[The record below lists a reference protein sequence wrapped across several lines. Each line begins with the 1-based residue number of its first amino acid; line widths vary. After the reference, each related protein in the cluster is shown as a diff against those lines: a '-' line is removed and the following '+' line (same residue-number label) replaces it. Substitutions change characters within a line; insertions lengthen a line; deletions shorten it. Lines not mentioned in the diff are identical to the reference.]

1 MRWPSNNYET
11 LFDIWQQW
19 VSSTDGNNSHW
30 PILDRW
36 LKKYLRSAVS
46 RTIQPAKFTRAKNQT
61 GAVEL
66 DLSAQLAISSAMF
79 TAMRFLQ
86 LACALE
92 HSYRAQ
98 APLDWEDWDKS
109 WQQFSVQKIPPA
121 AFWYWIALR
130 ADEDNLPPRILRDA
144 DARKA
149 WFMQV
154 KAEICG
160 PADSQLTGV
169 DLLWQGLRPQ
179 WLASLRERAQASNWS
194 DQSLRNFVELQNQPP
209 PLWLRPQRGTPLA
222 DLQQRLSREGVIIE
236 LIDQQFLCA
245 KGGAGVNHTE
255 TYRQGLVEIQD
266 LSSQRIAQ
274 TVAVKPGDKVWD
286 ACAGAGGKS
295 LAIAARM
302 HNKGVILATDLHT
315 YKLDE
320 LKRRAK
326 RAEIFNIRTF
336 EWQGKEPLRLPQ
348 EIARQQGFDWV
359 LIDAPC
365 SSAGTWRRNPDA
377 RWRFDEKDTAELI
390 QLQRQILHN
399 ASAAVRKNGHLVY
412 ATCSWQVSEN
422 ESQVNQFLADHP
434 DFCLSSQET
443 LGTPDQDAD
452 TMYVAVL
459 TRSNPSA
466 LAG

>member
-1 MRWPSNNYET
+1 MSWPSNNYEA

-19 VSSTDGNNSHW
+19 VSSADGNNSHW

-36 LKKYLRSAVS
+36 LKKYLRSALS
-46 RTIQPAKFTRAKNQT
+46 RTTRPAKYAQDKNKSH
-61 GAVEL
+61 AMEL

-79 TAMRFLQ
+79 SAMRFLQ

-92 HSYRAQ
+92 QSYRAQ
-98 APLDWEDWDKS
+98 ASLDWETWDKS
-109 WQQFSVQKIPPA
+109 WLQFSVQKIPPA

-130 ADEDNLPPRILRDA
+130 SDEENLPPRVLRDA
-144 DARKA
+144 AARKA
-149 WFMQV
+149 WFIQI
-154 KAEICG
+154 KAEMSVSD
-160 PADSQLTGV
+160 DSPLTGV

-179 WLASLRERAQASNWS
+179 WLESLRERAHASDWS
-194 DQSLRNFVELQNQPP
+194 EQSLRNFVNLQNQPP
-209 PLWLRPQRGTPLA
+209 PLWLRPQRATPLA
-222 DLQQRLSREGVIIE
+222 DLQQRLTREGVKLE
-236 LIDQQFLCA
+236 LIDQQYLCA

-266 LSSQRIAQ
+266 LSSQQIAQ

-302 HNKGVILATDLHT
+302 NNKGAILATDLHA

-336 EWQGKEPLRLPQ
+336 EWRGNEPLRLPQ

-390 QLQRQILHN
+390 QLQQQILHN
-399 ASAAVRKNGHLVY
+399 ASAAVRINGHLVY

-422 ESQVNQFLADHP
+422 ENQIKQFLANHP
-434 DFCLSSQET
+434 EFCLSSQES
-443 LGTPDQDAD
+443 LGTPDVDAD
-452 TMYVAVL
+452 TMFVAVL
-459 TRSNPSA
+459 VRNAPSA
-466 LAG
+466 PIG